1 MRGMGM
7 EDYEKLKKQLLEYEN
22 KIAMLSMELQRLKPK
37 NAINA
42 NTIQSSYSIQKSSY
56 QQNVFIIF
64 FFQFEAL
71 EQEDVEFLKRKVNDL
86 LCLIVLMSAELDQLR
101 NSDYKR

>member
-1 MRGMGM
+1 M

-42 NTIQSSYSIQKSSY
+42 NTVQSSYSLQKSSY
-56 QQNVFIIF
+56 QQN
-64 FFQFEAL
+64 FEAL